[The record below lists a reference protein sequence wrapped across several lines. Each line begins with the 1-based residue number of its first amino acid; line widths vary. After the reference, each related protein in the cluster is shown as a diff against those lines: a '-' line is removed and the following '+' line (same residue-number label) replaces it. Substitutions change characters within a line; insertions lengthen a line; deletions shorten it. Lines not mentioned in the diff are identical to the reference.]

1 MKLVVDANVVLAL
14 VVPTPYSQA
23 AATKYERWIE
33 AEAELV
39 APIIWSYEAVSVVRK
54 LASLG
59 HLEDEAAAATVSRLL
74 TIGPLAVHPT
84 EFLHLK
90 ALEWARRLRQHVA
103 YDAAYLALAEH
114 LETELWTA
122 DRKLARNARSLG
134 VEWVRDIAGA
144 ERKDFVNGAESG
156 S

>member
-1 MKLVVDANVVLAL
+1 MTLVVDANVVVAL

-23 AATKYERWIE
+23 AAERFEDWVE

-39 APIIWSYEAVSVVRK
+39 APVFWSYEAVSAIRK
-54 LASLG
+54 LAALG
-59 HLEDEAAAATVSRLL
+59 HLEEETAAATVSRLL
-74 TIGPLAVHPT
+74 TIGPLAIQPT
-84 EFLHLK
+84 EHLHLK
-90 ALEWARRLRQHVA
+90 ALEWARRLKQHVA

-122 DRKLARNARSLG
+122 DRKLVRNARSLEI
-134 VEWVRDIAGA
+134 EWVHDIAG
-144 ERKDFVNGAESG
+144 EESTSGADSG